1 MRHRSGDTLQKK
13 VISRL
18 EILSKFYVLFSH
30 LTIQRVY
37 DEERFTPVFSKKYS
51 FVRHIDWL
59 QCDIFVKS
67 NKKRCGNANTCFF
80 RLQFSFYEGIMKT
93 YTFYVR
99 LI

>member
-1 MRHRSGDTLQKK
+1 MSIQLVYYTLFFE
-13 VISRL
+13 RL
-18 EILSKFYVLFSH
+18 
-30 LTIQRVY
+30 
-37 DEERFTPVFSKKYS
+37 FSKKYS

-67 NKKRCGNANTCFF
+67 NKKRCGNANTCIF
-80 RLQFSFYEGIMKT
+80 RLHFSFYEGIIKM